1 MATIPFTYDRV
12 DMISRRFF
20 KLMSSEPDH
29 DGPAEKKY
37 FWYGEKTFPYRGPLG
52 KIRRSIHSH
61 KYDKWG
67 FLLYRCD
74 YSSDEL
80 WAKFLA
86 ALQKEV
92 DDSLR
97 CYDAEDLRSS
107 LDMTP
112 KEDKDL
118 LDGATVERV
127 RDIFTAWPGSDEAK
141 AEFGGSTPRY
151 MYCVHVDADVLD
163 SVVNRAPKLLWSEAR
178 QVAYVN
184 LVRPSTDWAPI
195 PPDQLQYF
203 TEEELNE
210 DVDLVKVPLDY
221 LGLDGYDE
229 LYDAEMF
236 DFYREHPE
244 V

>member
-1 MATIPFTYDRV
+1 MGKRP
-12 DMISRRFF
+12 SR
-20 KLMSSEPDH
+20 
-29 DGPAEKKY
+29 
-37 FWYGEKTFPYRGPLG
+37 YRRPLG

-74 YSSDEL
+74 YSSDDL

-86 ALQKEV
+86 ALQHEV
-92 DDSLR
+92 DDGLR

-127 RDIFTAWPGSDEAK
+127 RDIFTAWLGSDEAK

-151 MYCVHVDADVLD
+151 MYCVHVGSDVLD
-163 SVVNRAPKLLWSEAR
+163 SVVNRAPKLPQPEAW
-178 QVAYVN
+178 QEAYVN
-184 LVRPSTDWAPI
+184 LVRPRIEWPPI

-203 TEEELNE
+203 SEEELM
-210 DVDLVKVPLDY
+210 K
-221 LGLDGYDE
+221 
-229 LYDAEMF
+229 M
-236 DFYREHPE
+236 
-244 V
+244 